1 MVPRFQWTAS
11 SESVRD
17 LSRLVAYCT
26 ALRAMPKYQCPCGG
40 PCKQASVSGGWC
52 GECSGIKRGQRGGAF
67 GAGVDYQKR
76 TCQKHPLPAAAAAAT
91 AAPTRKRK
99 STSPPPD
106 ARLPPGLESWL
117 GRRLRLRISEEEWDE
132 RDANEP
138 LPTSCKLL
146 IAVLAPDADG
156 EHTDFREGVTHQL
169 CTAFGISRTTWI

>member
-26 ALRAMPKYQCPCGG
+26 ALRAMPKCQCPCGG

-76 TCQKHPLPAAAAAAT
+76 TCQKHPLPGLDSARVYSMLVFPSVFCDFQIMK
-91 AAPTRKRK
+91 PTRVDLILHLPRVSKVFC
-99 STSPPPD
+99 SNPLASGFHYSFPSVLYCYGGSCESNAHPSVFDACVSP
-106 ARLPPGLESWL
+106 
-117 GRRLRLRISEEEWDE
+117 
-132 RDANEP
+132 
-138 LPTSCKLL
+138 
-146 IAVLAPDADG
+146 AVFVI
-156 EHTDFREGVTHQL
+156 FRQ
-169 CTAFGISRTTWI
+169 